1 MANPSLANVS
11 AGYGRMAF
19 QNVTTAFANIIV
31 NSAASNTIVKIN
43 SLTLSNIDSS
53 NIANVT
59 VNIAN
64 AGIGYSIIT
73 NVAVPITSSL
83 ITISKDSSVYLE
95 ENQLMQIK
103 ASANSHIQAV
113 VSYDI
118 IS

>member
-53 NIANVT
+53 NIANVS
-59 VNIAN
+59 VSVSN
-64 AGIGYSIIT
+64 AGIGYSILT
-73 NVAVPITSSL
+73 NATIPIQSSL
-83 ITISKDSSVYLE
+83 IAISKDSTIYLE
-95 ENQLMQIK
+95 ENQLMQIR
-103 ASANSHIQAV
+103 ASANAHVQAV